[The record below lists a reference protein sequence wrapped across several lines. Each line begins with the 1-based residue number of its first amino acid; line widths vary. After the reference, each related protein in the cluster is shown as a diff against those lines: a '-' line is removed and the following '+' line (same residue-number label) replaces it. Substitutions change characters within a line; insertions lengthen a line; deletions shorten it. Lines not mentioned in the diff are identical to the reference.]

1 MEWTIKPIGVVRT
14 PYASKSECPVQ
25 GQARPEAKGT
35 VEVDEAYLP
44 ALDSIE
50 LFSHL
55 YLIYVFDRAGAVEL
69 RRKPFLDDA
78 AHGLFATRHPCR
90 PNPLGLSIVRLLG
103 RSGHVLHVA
112 EVDMLDKTPIID
124 IKPYVPR
131 FDERADAT
139 NGWLQK
145 ADLSDKPAGR
155 E

>member
-1 MEWTIKPIGVVRT
+1 MEWTMKPIGVVRT
-14 PYASKSECPVQ
+14 PYATKSECPVQ

-103 RSGHVLHVA
+103 RSGHVLHLA
-112 EVDMLDKTPIID
+112 EVDMLDKTPILD

-145 ADLSDKPAGR
+145 TDLSQKPAGR